1 MRPLSPRQAAQVD
14 NLELLGPTF
23 KGRTAS
29 VSFRLDVI
37 GITRAMAEREWGAD
51 AAVAEGGAPPL
62 GGVGWA
68 AKLSQP
74 QAAFDL
80 FTLLPE
86 LSKRRRETLEKE
98 NRSG

>member
-51 AAVAEGGAPPL
+51 AAVAEE
-62 GGVGWA
+62 V
-68 AKLSQP
+68 
-74 QAAFDL
+74 
-80 FTLLPE
+80 
-86 LSKRRRETLEKE
+86 RRRLVVSDGV
-98 NRSG
+98 RSRP